1 MHMPDGILTFPQ
13 AIIYLSIS
21 ITIILLSIWMS
32 RKNLKAKQ
40 IPVIGVLAA
49 GLFAAQMFNF
59 PTPAGASGHL
69 IGTALATTLVGPW
82 VSILIISSILI
93 VQAMIGDGGLLAFG
107 ANALNMAIVGAFIAW
122 LVFYFVPVKWK
133 ENRKGFSIVA
143 AIAGFLST
151 LMMSF
156 VASIEL
162 VIAEAGPSGIIF
174 GWMLGLHALIGL
186 IEGLITF
193 AIVFFVFK
201 ADISLLKAAEGSLY
215 LRMEIDSKPDKF
227 KIPLWTLFVSLG
239 VFVFMSIFGIIAS
252 TNPDGLERT
261 FEKLGIEGEITGF
274 LSFGDSLRYEILQM
288 FIIMAIL
295 FVILVILSY
304 IIYRLNVYQV
314 SKKDNAPLLSD
325 ESG

>member
-1 MHMPDGILTFPQ
+1 MPDGILSFPES
-13 AIIYLSIS
+13 IIYLAIS
-21 ITIILLSIWMS
+21 VVIILFSIWMS
-32 RKNLKAKQ
+32 RKNLQTKQ

-82 VSILIISSILI
+82 VGILIISSILI
-93 VQAMIGDGGLLAFG
+93 VQAMFGDGGLLAFG
-107 ANALNMAIVGAFIAW
+107 ANALNMAIIGAFTTW

-133 ENRKGFSIVA
+133 ENNKGFSLVS

-151 LMMSF
+151 MMMSF
-156 VASIEL
+156 AASIEL
-162 VIAEAGPSGIIF
+162 TIAEAGPSGIIF

-193 AIVFFVFK
+193 AIVIFVFK
-201 ADISLLKAAEGSLY
+201 ADPSLLKAAEGSLY
-215 LRMEIDSKPDKF
+215 LRMQTESIPEKF

-239 VFVFMSIFGIIAS
+239 VFVFMSIFGVIAS

-261 FEKLGIEGEITGF
+261 FESLGIEGGVTGF
-274 LSFGDSLRYEILQM
+274 LSFGDGLAYDILQM
-288 FIIMAIL
+288 FIIMIIL
-295 FVILVILSY
+295 FIVLVVLSY
-304 IIYRLNVYQV
+304 IVYRLNIYQA
-314 SKKDNAPLLSD
+314 SKRKETIIPADKR
-325 ESG
+325 